1 MVNTRVLEQR
11 LRWLQPR
18 DGDDDAGSDAGG
30 VTDDGRTVPLP
41 EARSMAHAPL
51 LQGRIETAGGTVE
64 KLRAARDDDVSRAW
78 EALPKGAESIDQLRA
93 RRGALHSI
101 DRRSDAAPA
110 LDRLRAR
117 LLPALQEHGWT
128 RIGICAPRLGGGATF
143 VAAGLAASI
152 ARLQDRRVLLADMD
166 LAAPTLARRFELGAP
181 SGLAALIAGDVPLDA
196 ALCRIGSN
204 LALLMQD
211 QPVDDAGAVAQSR
224 ALKGTLHRLIDTLA
238 PDALIMDMPPLLESE
253 VSTALLD
260 HLDAVLVVAD
270 GTRTL
275 PRDITECEALLD
287 GRVPLLGVVLNK
299 SEDAGGHSGRG

>member
-1 MVNTRVLEQR
+1 MVNTRILEQR
-11 LRWLQPR
+11 LRWRQTR
-18 DGDDDAGSDAGG
+18 DSEDGDNVEGG
-30 VTDDGRTVPLP
+30 DIGNGGRVVALP
-41 EARSMAHAPL
+41 EPRSMSHAPL
-51 LQGRIETAGGTVE
+51 LQGRIETAVASVDNLQTA
-64 KLRAARDDDVSRAW
+64 RAADVENAW
-78 EALPKGAESIDQLRA
+78 EALPKVADSAEKLRA

-117 LLPALQEHGWT
+117 LLPALQEHGWN
-128 RIGICAPRLGGGATF
+128 RIGVCAPRLGGGATF

-181 SGLAALIAGDVPLDA
+181 TGIAALIAGDVPLDT

-211 QPVDDAGAVAQSR
+211 APVDDAGAVAQSR
-224 ALKGTLHRLIDTLA
+224 ALDGALRRLLDTLA

-260 HLDAVLVVAD
+260 HLDAVLLVAD
-270 GTRTL
+270 GTRTV

-299 SEDAGGHSGRG
+299 SEDAAGHRGRG